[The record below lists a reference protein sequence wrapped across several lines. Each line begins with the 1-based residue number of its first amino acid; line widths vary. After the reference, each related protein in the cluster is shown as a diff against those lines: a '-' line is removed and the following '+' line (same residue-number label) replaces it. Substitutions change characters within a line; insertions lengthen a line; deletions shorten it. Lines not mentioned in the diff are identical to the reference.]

1 MHSFFKHL
9 LCINYGEETSRSK
22 TKGITRNK
30 TLGNGLQFAL

>member
-1 MHSFFKHL
+1 MYSFFKHL
-9 LCINYGEETSRSK
+9 FCINYEETSRFK